1 MRDPGKRVRKFAY
14 RYGETPMKRYLL
26 CSLALILS
34 AWVSLPSS
42 VGQPSDDDILEMKV
56 KGVTMDPQRDT
67 PVVILEEP
75 QGRLA
80 LPIWIGFPEARAIA
94 LEMEGVPTPRP
105 LTHVLL
111 HNILTDLNVKIVRII
126 ITDIQDTTLYA
137 ILLLRQENKTLTID
151 ARPSDAIAL
160 ALHVN
165 APVFVTK
172 KLLNVVRPVTLQ
184 EPAAPAVS
192 TKTLGMHIQ
201 SLDATLANFF
211 HLAKAEGVL
220 ISAVE
225 ADSQAARH
233 GIRRGDVITSVE
245 GKPIKDIQ
253 DFLATCKEKKVGQ
266 EILFQVIR
274 DRRPLM
280 VRLLLS
286 SLD

>member
-1 MRDPGKRVRKFAY
+1 MNQCLVFCLVVFLGV
-14 RYGETPMKRYLL
+14 
-26 CSLALILS
+26 C
-34 AWVSLPSS
+34 VSPLRS
-42 VGQPSDDDILEMKV
+42 VSQPLDEDILEVKI
-56 KGVTMDPQRDT
+56 KGVTIDPQGNT
-67 PVVILEEP
+67 PVVILEEQ
-75 QGRLA
+75 QGHRA
-80 LPIWIGFPEARAIA
+80 FPMWIGLSEARAIMF
-94 LEMEGVPTPRP
+94 EMEGVPTPRP

-126 ITDIQDTTLYA
+126 ITDIQDTTFYA

-184 EPAAPAVS
+184 EPAAPSFS

-233 GIRRGDVITSVE
+233 GIRRGDVITSVD

>member
-1 MRDPGKRVRKFAY
+1 MLDPGKRVRKFAY

-26 CSLALILS
+26 CSLALFLS

-80 LPIWIGFPEARAIA
+80 FPIWIGLAEARAIA
-94 LEMEGVPTPRP
+94 LEMEGVSTPRP

-111 HNILTDLNVKIVRII
+111 HNILTDLNVKIARII
-126 ITDIQDTTLYA
+126 ITDIQDNTFYA
-137 ILLLRQENKTLTID
+137 TLLLRQENKTLTID

-172 KLLNVVRPVTLQ
+172 KTL
-184 EPAAPAVS
+184 ERCSPPSFAG
-192 TKTLGMHIQ
+192 T
-201 SLDATLANFF
+201 
-211 HLAKAEGVL
+211 
-220 ISAVE
+220 
-225 ADSQAARH
+225 
-233 GIRRGDVITSVE
+233 
-245 GKPIKDIQ
+245 
-253 DFLATCKEKKVGQ
+253 
-266 EILFQVIR
+266 
-274 DRRPLM
+274 RRPFFLYQNAWYAYTKP
-280 VRLLLS
+280 
-286 SLD
+286 